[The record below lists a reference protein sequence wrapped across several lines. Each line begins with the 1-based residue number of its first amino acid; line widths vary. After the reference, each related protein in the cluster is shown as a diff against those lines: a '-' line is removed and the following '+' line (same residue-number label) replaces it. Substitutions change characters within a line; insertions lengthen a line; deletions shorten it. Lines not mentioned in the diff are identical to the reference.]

1 MNDLGLV
8 IPCRP
13 KVNDIGGMVYYLR
26 ILLVQLSM
34 IFSHACILILHIKYC
49 ILIFIIFILNKIKYN
64 NLI

>member
-34 IFSHACILILHIKYC
+34 IFSDACILILHINIAY
-49 ILIFIIFILNKIKYN
+49 
-64 NLI
+64 